1 MKKLIF
7 ALCVTFLMLATSEKA
22 DARGFGVKAGMTV
35 SSLDFGN
42 GLPGA
47 LGYSAGITYQFDLPA
62 GFAIQPDLMYNVKAS
77 RLQDVNADV
86 LSVGYIELPVNIQWG
101 LRFADK
107 KIRLFGQ
114 VSPFIGYAVAGNMP
128 VEVQSEKWYGINRF
142 SYGAGA
148 GLGIQLWALQVTAQ
162 YNWNLGR
169 LANVSETKWS
179 DFNDRNFG
187 GYVITLAVLF

>member
-1 MKKLIF
+1 M
-7 ALCVTFLMLATSEKA
+7 
-22 DARGFGVKAGMTV
+22 
-35 SSLDFGN
+35 
-42 GLPGA
+42 
-47 LGYSAGITYQFDLPA
+47 
-62 GFAIQPDLMYNVKAS
+62 
-77 RLQDVNADV
+77 NADV

-128 VEVQSEKWYGINRF
+128 AEVQSEKWYGINRF

-179 DFNDRNFG
+179 DFNDSNFG